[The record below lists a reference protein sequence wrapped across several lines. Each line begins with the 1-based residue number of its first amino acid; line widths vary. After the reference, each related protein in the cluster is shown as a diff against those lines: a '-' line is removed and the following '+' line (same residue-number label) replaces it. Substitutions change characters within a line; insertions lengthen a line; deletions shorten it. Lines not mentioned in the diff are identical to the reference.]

1 MQSSRSVGATEE
13 NTFLKRLLGIL
24 SAAVKYSSDPGSE
37 LTHST
42 EQSGT
47 VFCELASERSPADEE
62 IWISATTTAKGAS
75 ISAVYFH
82 HLSVIFSYFYHFS
95 FSHGLH
101 RKGGNP
107 TTPMVFLWSFHFCCF
122 HHSEVTSFNNRVEC

>member
-47 VFCELASERSPADEE
+47 VFCELTTQRSPADEE
-62 IWISATTTAKGAS
+62 IWISTTTTATGAS

-82 HLSVIFSYFYHFS
+82 HLSVTFSYFYHLSSS
-95 FSHGLH
+95 FSHF
-101 RKGGNP
+101 
-107 TTPMVFLWSFHFCCF
+107 PMGCIEKVEIQQYPLFFYGVFTFVVFI
-122 HHSEVTSFNNRVEC
+122 TQK